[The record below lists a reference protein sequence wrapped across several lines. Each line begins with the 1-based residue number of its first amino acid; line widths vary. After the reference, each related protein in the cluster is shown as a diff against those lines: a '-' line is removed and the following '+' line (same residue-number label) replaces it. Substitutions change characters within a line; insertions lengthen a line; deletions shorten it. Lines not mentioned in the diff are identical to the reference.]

1 MKKRFYLFLLGA
13 MLIGGCG
20 SAPSATN
27 DTDSSE
33 VLSDE
38 GTSVVVS
45 EMMQSE
51 EDLGQAETSSND
63 FVPAQSN
70 ANLASG
76 EITESNT
83 NLASGISPEASSNL
97 SETNVQESEEQ
108 TPYGYD
114 LIMVGDVLLH
124 TRVEESC
131 LQEDGSYEYSSLFE
145 QMKDE
150 ISAAD
155 TAIVNQEVILGG
167 IELGVSGYPAFN
179 APYEVADALVEAG
192 FDVVCHGTN
201 HALDKGSRGLLNCLS
216 YWESVY
222 PQIEVLGI
230 HDSAEDQAEIS
241 YIDAH
246 GVTIGILNF
255 TYSTNGISM
264 PSDMPYL
271 VDMLDKEKVR
281 TRLREAREH
290 ADFLMVCPH
299 WGTEYRLSKDAS
311 QERWCN
317 LFLEEG
323 VDLVL
328 GTHPHVIE
336 PIEWLEEPETGHR
349 MLVYYSLGNYINW
362 TSGTREGVAN
372 RMVGGMAK
380 VHLALDDTGKP
391 YIENY
396 GVRALVTHVEEG
408 AEMVQTYPLAE
419 YTPELAEKNAIRSQD
434 SAFTYEY
441 CVQLCNEIWG
451 ELWE

>member
-1 MKKRFYLFLLGA
+1 MKKRFYLFLLGL

-20 SAPSATN
+20 TAPSSTN
-27 DTDSSE
+27 DTASSE

-45 EMMQSE
+45 EIEQSE
-51 EDLGQAETSSND
+51 GDIA
-63 FVPAQSN
+63 
-70 ANLASG
+70 
-76 EITESNT
+76 
-83 NLASGISPEASSNL
+83 
-97 SETNVQESEEQ
+97 NVQETVGQ

-131 LQEDGSYEYSSLFE
+131 LQEDGSYTYSSLFE

-167 IELGVSGYPAFN
+167 IDLGVSGYPAFN

-216 YWESVY
+216 YWGSVY

-230 HDSAEDQAEIS
+230 HDSEEDQAEIS
-241 YIDAH
+241 YLDAN

-271 VDMLDKEKVR
+271 VDILDKEKVR
-281 TRLREAREH
+281 ARLREAREH

-336 PIEWLEEPETGHR
+336 PIEWLEDPETGHR

-380 VHLALDDTGKP
+380 IHLALYDTGKP
-391 YIENY
+391 YIESY

-408 AEMVQTYPLAE
+408 PEMVKTYPLAE

-441 CVQLCNEIWG
+441 CIQLCDEIWG

>member
-1 MKKRFYLFLLGA
+1 MKKRFYLFLLGL

-20 SAPSATN
+20 TAPSSTN
-27 DTDSSE
+27 DTASSE

-45 EMMQSE
+45 EIEQSE
-51 EDLGQAETSSND
+51 GDIA
-63 FVPAQSN
+63 
-70 ANLASG
+70 
-76 EITESNT
+76 
-83 NLASGISPEASSNL
+83 
-97 SETNVQESEEQ
+97 NVQETVGQ

-131 LQEDGSYEYSSLFE
+131 LQEDGSYAYSSLFE

-167 IELGVSGYPAFN
+167 IDLGVSGYPAFN

-216 YWESVY
+216 YWGSVY

-230 HDSAEDQAEIS
+230 HDSEEDQAEIS
-241 YIDAH
+241 YLDAN

-271 VDMLDKEKVR
+271 VDILDKEKVR
-281 TRLREAREH
+281 ARLREAREH

-336 PIEWLEEPETGHR
+336 PIEWLEDPETGHR

-380 VHLALDDTGKP
+380 IHLALYDTGKP
-391 YIENY
+391 YIESY

-408 AEMVQTYPLAE
+408 PEMVKTYPLAE

-441 CVQLCNEIWG
+441 CIQLCDEIWG